1 MGSIFNSTTHFNR
14 VTKQDV
20 SDTNLPPP
28 RESTQRFCF
37 IYIIFHGISRGDE
50 TLYRSRLEACSFFRR
65 AIIRSSSGLLPARSI
80 WATEIPCWMPASI
93 AISQLAICPEKTIIR
108 RPAVTARSACSK
120 PCVSTRPLGSKTRI
134 FTKMRVFG
142 RDTAEIVPHAGDD
155 ARDVGVR
162 KLRKGATD
170 VALSVFGDA

>member
-1 MGSIFNSTTHFNR
+1 M
-14 VTKQDV
+14 
-20 SDTNLPPP
+20 L
-28 RESTQRFCF
+28 
-37 IYIIFHGISRGDE
+37 
-50 TLYRSRLEACSFFRR
+50 
-65 AIIRSSSGLLPARSI
+65 
-80 WATEIPCWMPASI
+80 MPASI

-108 RPAVTARSACSK
+108 RPAATARSTCSK